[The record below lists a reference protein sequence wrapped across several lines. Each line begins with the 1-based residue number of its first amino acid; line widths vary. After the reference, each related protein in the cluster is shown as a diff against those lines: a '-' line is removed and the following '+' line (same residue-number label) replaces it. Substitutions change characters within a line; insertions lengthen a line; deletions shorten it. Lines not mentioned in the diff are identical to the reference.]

1 MSVDG
6 LQFCGC
12 GNVCP
17 NCSPVEEAGGGRGF
31 GALATPSQPTHLHQH
46 IFLRGKW
53 EGVLLALM
61 EHPTRSHSAA
71 CFWQVTTDGGPR
83 PIAIQC

>member
-1 MSVDG
+1 MWTGCNFVGDG
-6 LQFCGC
+6 GMC
-12 GNVCP
+12 VP
-17 NCSPVEEAGGGRGF
+17 TAHPWKRPGGGGGF

-46 IFLRGKW
+46 IFLGGKW

-71 CFWQVTTDGGPR
+71 CFWRVTTDGGPR